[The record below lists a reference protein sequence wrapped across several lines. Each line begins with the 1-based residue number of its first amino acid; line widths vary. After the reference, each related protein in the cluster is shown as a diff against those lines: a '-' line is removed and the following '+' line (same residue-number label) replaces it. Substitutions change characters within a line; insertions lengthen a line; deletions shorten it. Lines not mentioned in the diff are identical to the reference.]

1 MTTDADPLG
10 DGDAPAGEPTE
21 IAATDDLAGDGDA
34 AGFGDFGEEPPVQ
47 AAADPALGSEPA
59 FGGEPAFQDEPA
71 EDETF
76 LAADDAGGWG
86 DYEPDAADVVP
97 VNDAGVTVAAD
108 EPPAFEATDDAGD
121 FWGED
126 RAEPVA
132 VAESEPAF
140 EPEPASGD
148 AWGVPAETAGA
159 ADAFAAAAADFGA
172 GAADITDEFGDEAV
186 TLAGDFGSDANG
198 FAEDAAEEFTE
209 DAADLFG
216 GAETAALAAA
226 DAATD
231 AAEQAMP
238 ALFDEGPAE
247 PQTSEEPAADFGTE
261 SFAAADPPA
270 DEPFGGPPAAGD
282 AEPTW
287 GDDAADEPEPAFL
300 ADAAETGAAAD
311 EWGFGAT
318 PQVDPAPLDPAP
330 EPAAA
335 PAAEPAFAWGEPD
348 PEPAAEPAFA
358 AAEEPPA
365 LAAAEDAFGADD
377 FGADAFGSDDSGVS
391 EPEPAFMPEPEPV
404 VAEAPQVAAA
414 PPLSAPPVFAAAEP
428 RDRDR
433 DAMTDAEPTRDDAV
447 RPAAATVPARFRW
460 SGPDDRK
467 VATVLPGETY
477 WAISKR
483 CYGDVKFFKAL
494 ARYNAR
500 RITDPRKLKPGM
512 KVVCPAPA
520 VLRPYDP
527 DLLAGA
533 ERRARPKP
541 VASKGYGFDERGRPV
556 FVVGPDDTLGGI
568 ARATLGKASRWRQI
582 YALNRDKI
590 ADPDRLKPGTLLDL
604 PADAGGVRRR

>member
-1 MTTDADPLG
+1 MAPPTTSGASARPRRS
-10 DGDAPAGEPTE
+10 T
-21 IAATDDLAGDGDA
+21 
-34 AGFGDFGEEPPVQ
+34 PPR
-47 AAADPALGSEPA
+47 S
-59 FGGEPAFQDEPA
+59 
-71 EDETF
+71 TR
-76 LAADDAGGWG
+76 
-86 DYEPDAADVVP
+86 
-97 VNDAGVTVAAD
+97 
-108 EPPAFEATDDAGD
+108 PPNPPPHPPPNPRSRGASRT
-121 FWGED
+121 
-126 RAEPVA
+126 
-132 VAESEPAF
+132 
-140 EPEPASGD
+140 PE
-148 AWGVPAETAGA
+148 
-159 ADAFAAAAADFGA
+159 
-172 GAADITDEFGDEAV
+172 
-186 TLAGDFGSDANG
+186 L
-198 FAEDAAEEFTE
+198 
-209 DAADLFG
+209 
-216 GAETAALAAA
+216 
-226 DAATD
+226 
-231 AAEQAMP
+231 
-238 ALFDEGPAE
+238 
-247 PQTSEEPAADFGTE
+247 
-261 SFAAADPPA
+261 
-270 DEPFGGPPAAGD
+270 
-282 AEPTW
+282 
-287 GDDAADEPEPAFL
+287 
-300 ADAAETGAAAD
+300 
-311 EWGFGAT
+311 
-318 PQVDPAPLDPAP
+318 
-330 EPAAA
+330 
-335 PAAEPAFAWGEPD
+335 
-348 PEPAAEPAFA
+348 AAEPAFA

-365 LAAAEDAFGADD
+365 LAAAEDAFGTDDFGADD
-377 FGADAFGSDDSGVS
+377 FGADAFGADDSGAS
-391 EPEPAFMPEPEPV
+391 EPEPAFTPEPEPV

-433 DAMTDAEPTRDDAV
+433 DATTDAEPTRDEAV
-447 RPAAATVPARFRW
+447 RPAAASVPARFRW